1 MPRLPVLVLLAAVAG
16 SPASAQTSSP
26 GACASPE
33 HRQFDFWLGHWS
45 VTVPGGKLASDSV
58 IEPIVGGCGVA
69 ESFTG
74 ARGATSRSLNLYNR
88 QLGAWEQFWIDS
100 QGNRLQL
107 RGGLRD
113 GAMVLETPTPVA
125 SGSLRRDRITWTPA
139 ADGSVRQLWEVSADA
154 GATWTVS
161 FDGRYTRRVEPAATP

>member
-1 MPRLPVLVLLAAVAG
+1 MPSLLAPLLLLAAAAAPATPAP
-16 SPASAQTSSP
+16 SPP
-26 GACASPE
+26 VACAAPE
-33 HRQFDFWLGHWS
+33 HHQFDFWLGHWS
-45 VTVPGGKLASDSV
+45 VTVPGGKLASDSR
-58 IEPIVGGCGVA
+58 IESVVGGCGVS

-88 QLGAWEQFWIDS
+88 DLGAWEQFWIDS

-107 RGGLRD
+107 PGGLRD
-113 GAMVLETPTPVA
+113 GAMVMQTPEPVA
-125 SGSLRRDRITWTPA
+125 SGSLRRDRITWTPN

-161 FDGRYTRRVEPAATP
+161 FDGRYARRAVAATP